1 MMNEK
6 ERQIISELRKDGR
19 TSLSSISQNVHMPIS
34 TVYDK
39 INRFHREE
47 VIKKYAV
54 LVNFSKLDFHHQAQ
68 LVIKVAKPNRNN
80 FLSYL
85 QNNSAINSIHE
96 INGGFDFLVETVHHD
111 VKEYLAFVEELKE
124 RFEILELHSY
134 QIVKEVEREKF
145 V

>member
-1 MMNEK
+1 MNEK
-6 ERQIISELRKDGR
+6 ERQIISELRKDAQA
-19 TSLSSISQNVHMPIS
+19 SLSSISQNVHMPLS
-34 TVYDK
+34 TIYDK

-54 LVNFSKLDFHHQAQ
+54 LVNFSKLDLHHQTQ
-68 LVIKVAKPNRNN
+68 LAIRVAKPSKGS
-80 FLSYL
+80 LLLYL
-85 QNNSAINSIHE
+85 QKNLAINSIHE

-145 V
+145 I